1 VERKCLVPI
10 IFTLCLVSGS
20 SLWSQSPSA
29 GTVPANAS
37 QADSKKSTAAAS
49 QDQGPPLNPDPSTS
63 GDTNNGSDLWR
74 YITSY
79 EFALAVL
86 VLLFGTLVILSA
98 SITLK
103 GKTVTP
109 EQALRFYG
117 VIVILIGT
125 ILLIVAGLS
134 NNQIAPAVGLF
145 GTLAGYLLGKNQS
158 SDTGS
163 GPAPGKSAEINDQTN
178 K

>member
-1 VERKCLVPI
+1 MALV
-10 IFTLCLVSGS
+10 LCS
-20 SLWSQSPSA
+20 SLWGQTPPS
-29 GTVPANAS
+29 GTGPKKRPAP
-37 QADSKKSTAAAS
+37 TATTTNVANT
-49 QDQGPPLNPDPSTS
+49 QDQGPPLNADPYTD
-63 GDTNNGSDLWR
+63 GGAQNESDLWR

-86 VLLFGTLVILSA
+86 VLLFGVLVILSA
-98 SITLK
+98 SMTLK
-103 GKTVTP
+103 GKSVTP

-158 SDTGS
+158 SETGAQTGS
-163 GPAPGKSAEINDQTN
+163 KSGAADENA
-178 K
+178 KE